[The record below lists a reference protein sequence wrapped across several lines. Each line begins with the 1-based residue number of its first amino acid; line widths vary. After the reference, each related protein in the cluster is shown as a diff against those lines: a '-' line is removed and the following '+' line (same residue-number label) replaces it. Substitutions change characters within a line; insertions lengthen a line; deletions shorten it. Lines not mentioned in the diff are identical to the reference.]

1 MSDRLIRESC
11 CTSETLNALSHFEE
25 RFWWHLLVNCDDYGR
40 MDGRHAVLKSRLFP
54 LMEGVTIASMGVALQ
69 KLASVGLVMLY
80 EVEGRP
86 YVQVVNWDK
95 HQRVRAKRSKY
106 PAPGDSGRQMPTD
119 DDKCLY
125 NPIQSESESK
135 SESESNPAKGGVAL
149 DAFERFWAVYPRK
162 LGRKEAYRA
171 FEKAIAVTDLHS
183 ILSAVEKQKACPQWR
198 REGGQYIPY
207 PATWLN
213 QGRWE
218 DETEVQI
225 HGITGSHSGAYEQ
238 FDNAI

>member
-11 CTSETLNALSHFEE
+11 CTSETLNALTHFEE

-40 MDGRHAVLKSRLFP
+40 MDGRPAVLKSRLFP

-69 KLASVGLVMLY
+69 KLASVGLVLLY
-80 EVEGRP
+80 EAEGRP
-86 YVQVVNWDK
+86 YLQVVNWDK
-95 HQRVRAKRSKY
+95 HQRIRAKRSKY
-106 PAPGDSGRQMPTD
+106 PAPGESGQHLTTN

-125 NPIQSESESK
+125 NPIQSESESQ
-135 SESESNPAKGGVAL
+135 SQSESNPPTGKVAL
-149 DAFERFWAVYPRK
+149 EEFERFWAVYPRK

-171 FEKAIAVTDLHS
+171 FEKALTVTDLDR
-183 ILSAVEKQKACPQWR
+183 ILSAVEQHKTCPQWR

-213 QGRWE
+213 QCRWE
-218 DETEVQI
+218 DETEVNI
-225 HGITGSHSGAYEQ
+225 HGIIGSRTGAYEK